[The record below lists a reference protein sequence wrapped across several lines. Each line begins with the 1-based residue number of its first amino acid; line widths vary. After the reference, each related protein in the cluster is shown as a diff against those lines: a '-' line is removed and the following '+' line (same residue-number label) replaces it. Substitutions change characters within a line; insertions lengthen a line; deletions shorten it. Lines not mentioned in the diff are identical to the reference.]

1 MLGLGLAV
9 DYSLFIVSR
18 YREELRADADR
29 VQAVSTTLQTAGRT
43 VAMSGLIVAT
53 SLASLM
59 LFPQVYLRSMGLGGV
74 AAVLTALAASL
85 TVLPALL
92 AILGHRVG
100 AGRAPQ
106 RRRTGKHAAAA
117 QVSIPAR
124 QERDATTWSATWAAV
139 AVPLVMLG
147 APFLRVELA
156 AGLSVTPD
164 GTPSREALERIVAD
178 FLASTNPSTR
188 S

>member
-9 DYSLFIVSR
+9 DYSCSSSAVT
-18 YREELRADADR
+18 EKNWGCDADR

-74 AAVLTALAASL
+74 AAVLRALAASL

-100 AGRAPQ
+100 AAGRPNDGGPGSM
-106 RRRTGKHAAAA
+106 RPRPRCL
-117 QVSIPAR
+117 VPAR
-124 QERDATTWSATWAAV
+124 QERDATTWSATGGGR
-139 AVPLVMLG
+139 G
-147 APFLRVELA
+147 ARSCSA
-156 AGLSVTPD
+156 R
-164 GTPSREALERIVAD
+164 PS
-178 FLASTNPSTR
+178 
-188 S
+188 